1 MTSARHTLRVIG
13 HAALTGYR
21 DTWGSVY
28 TWWSWGFGLF
38 GRLLAQV
45 AFFAML
51 GRLLG
56 SQDQVVFLLVGNAV
70 AVAAASGLT
79 VTTATVGER
88 WNGTLPLL
96 VASPSSPLVV
106 LMGRGLAFIGNGL
119 ITSVGALLIVAP
131 LFDVSFAWGRW
142 PALLAL
148 LVLVTASTSMAAT
161 FLAGVILKTPSLQR
175 TVANVGRLVT
185 MAFCGVTVPR
195 EFYPAA
201 VQWVSACLPVTHGLA
216 AVRELYGEARVGTIM
231 GNAALEVV
239 VLLGWLTL
247 ALATFRR
254 AADAGRRDGSIV
266 FAGG

>member
-1 MTSARHTLRVIG
+1 MTKIGQTFRVLG
-13 HAALTGYR
+13 HAALSGFR
-21 DTWGSVY
+21 DTLGSVY

-56 SQDQVVFLLVGNAV
+56 SQEQVVFLLVGNAV

-106 LMGRGLAFIGNGL
+106 LMGRGASFVVNGL
-119 ITSVGALLIVAP
+119 ITSLGALLLVAP
-131 LFDVSFAWGRW
+131 LFDVSLRW
-142 PALLAL
+142 ARYPALIAL
-148 LVLVTASTSMAAT
+148 LVLVTMTTYMAAT

-175 TVANVGRLVT
+175 TVANVGRLVI
-185 MAFCGVTVPR
+185 MAFCGVNVPR
-195 EFYPAA
+195 EFFPAA
-201 VQWVSACLPVTHGLA
+201 VEWVSALLPLTHGLD
-216 AVRELYGEARVGTIM
+216 AVRELYGVARPGVILR
-231 GNAALEVV
+231 NAGLEGL
-239 VLLGWLTL
+239 VLLGWLSL
-247 ALATFRR
+247 SLVTFRR
-254 AADAGRRDGSIV
+254 LADAGRRDGSIV
-266 FAGG
+266 FSSG

>member
-1 MTSARHTLRVIG
+1 MTEVKHAVRIMS
-13 HAALTGYR
+13 HAAVSGFR
-21 DTWGSVY
+21 DTLGSVY

-45 AFFAML
+45 AFFATL

-106 LMGRGLAFIGNGL
+106 LMGRGASFVVNGL
-119 ITSVGALLIVAP
+119 ITSLGALLIVAP
-131 LFDVSFAWGRW
+131 LFNVSLRW
-142 PALLAL
+142 SRYPPLIAL
-148 LVLVTASTSMAAT
+148 LVLVTLTTYMAAT
-161 FLAGVILKTPSLQR
+161 FLAGLILKTPSLQR
-175 TVANVGRLVT
+175 TVTNVGRLVV

-195 EFYPAA
+195 EFFPAA
-201 VQWVSACLPVTHGLA
+201 VEWVSACLPLTHGLD
-216 AVRELYGEARVGTIM
+216 AVRELYGAARSGVILR
-231 GNAALEVV
+231 NAALEAL

-247 ALATFRR
+247 SLASFQRL
-254 AADAGRRDGSIV
+254 ANAGRRDGSIV
-266 FAGG
+266 FSSG

>member
-1 MTSARHTLRVIG
+1 MTRIGQTFRILG
-13 HAALTGYR
+13 HAALSGFR
-21 DTWGSVY
+21 DTLGSVY

-56 SQDQVVFLLVGNAV
+56 SQEQVVFLLVGNAV

-106 LMGRGLAFIGNGL
+106 LMGRGASFVVNGL
-119 ITSVGALLIVAP
+119 ITSLGALLLVAP
-131 LFDVSFAWGRW
+131 LFDVSLRW
-142 PALLAL
+142 TRYPALIAL
-148 LVLVTASTSMAAT
+148 LVLVTMTTYMAAT

-175 TVANVGRLVT
+175 TVANVGRLVI
-185 MAFCGVTVPR
+185 MAFCGVNVPR
-195 EFYPAA
+195 EFFPAA
-201 VQWVSACLPVTHGLA
+201 VEWVAALLPLTHGLD
-216 AVRELYGEARVGTIM
+216 AVRELYGVARPGVILR
-231 GNAALEVV
+231 NAGLEGL
-239 VLLGWLTL
+239 VLLGWLSL
-247 ALATFRR
+247 SLVTFRR
-254 AADAGRRDGSIV
+254 LADAGRRDGSIV
-266 FAGG
+266 FSSG